1 MKKKAAFNTSQWPKN
16 LVKVMDSYL
25 PCPAKGHI
33 ILCAVSG
40 GSWTLGSSLKIP
52 GEESQFLFTV
62 KESPFRTWP
71 F

>member
-1 MKKKAAFNTSQWPKN
+1 MKNFLFWEFI
-16 LVKVMDSYL
+16 YFY
-25 PCPAKGHI
+25 I
-33 ILCAVSG
+33 ERILERISG

-62 KESPFRTWP
+62 KESPFLTWP